1 MSDDLLENI
10 ILLKPMNQPKK
21 KNFNSDSL
29 SEYYPKEEL
38 ISKFNH
44 CLYYIKKENN
54 YLNKVEQYSN
64 SNDYDNIIKNNIEDK
79 IILSQKLL
87 QLKKRNWY
95 NELKLI
101 SDEFKEGKDKSKK
114 DENLFL
120 YLKKITSVNEHFKC
134 INNSISTYYNITF
147 QSNKMFN
154 PYFLKDINLP
164 DINSSSWK
172 QGFDWKGLHIIAIP
186 GIYSDLIKKEI
197 KAMNYCFFDYI
208 QIKEKQDFKKDKRLS
223 DDIIFPLIGYSVV
236 NGIVIYVSALI
247 NPDKSFNNSSNFVDI
262 FVDEIINHNKGIV
275 DYSQSIS
282 NSDTN
287 SSISTKEEESKKKI
301 YELIVQI
308 EKNYLIFK

>member
-1 MSDDLLENI
+1 M
-10 ILLKPMNQPKK
+10 
-21 KNFNSDSL
+21 
-29 SEYYPKEEL
+29 
-38 ISKFNH
+38 
-44 CLYYIKKENN
+44 
-54 YLNKVEQYSN
+54 
-64 SNDYDNIIKNNIEDK
+64 
-79 IILSQKLL
+79 
-87 QLKKRNWY
+87 
-95 NELKLI
+95 
-101 SDEFKEGKDKSKK
+101 
-114 DENLFL
+114 
-120 YLKKITSVNEHFKC
+120 
-134 INNSISTYYNITF
+134 
-147 QSNKMFN
+147 
-154 PYFLKDINLP
+154 
-164 DINSSSWK
+164 
-172 QGFDWKGLHIIAIP
+172 HIIVIP
-186 GIYSDLIKKEI
+186 EIYSDLIKKEI

-308 EKNYLIFK
+308 EKNYYTEDLLESKLFLNMSEFHLIPFLGGKFIIINAQKLLPNLFEIKYQNYKQINILSEIKHNNTFLYDVKSKTYLNNISKQIYNSPKFMIENYNLNTNQLIKVNDIIINKVHFRILYENLYNTNKTYKNRRFIDNLINFGKDYFNIEDENKSIKK